1 MNTPAL
7 HIVLVSE
14 TFPPEINGVANT
26 LGRLSEGLCQ
36 RGHKVTVVRPRQ
48 AGDGA
53 AESDPA
59 VVLCR
64 GWALPGYPGLQWG
77 EVSMHRLLRRW
88 RRERPDVLY
97 IATEGPL
104 GLSALRAARRLGVA
118 VVSGFHTNFPQ
129 YSGQYGLGLLARLLT
144 HYLRWFHRR
153 TAVTLVPSLSQRL
166 ELERRGFE
174 RLALLARGV
183 DAGLFHPAR
192 RNQALR
198 AGWGLGPE
206 DIAVLHVGR
215 LAVEKNLGLL
225 APSMHALQ
233 QAHPQCRLRLIVV
246 GDGPQRAALQQQM
259 PDAIFC
265 GAQRGEALAEHYA
278 SGDLFLFPSL
288 TETFGNVVL
297 EAMASG
303 LAVVAYDEA
312 AAAQHIR
319 HGHSGALAM
328 PGDQAAFMDAACWLL
343 EEEETL
349 RRVRLNARQHA
360 SHQGWPAIVEQF
372 ESYLHSACQ
381 QQGSLPACA
390 HRVGGSLLAI
400 RRANSAPH
408 TVHNHPAISPTL
420 SRSPAPLPG
429 HPAPCAAKSAPVPAR
444 PCPPETSRNSR

>member
-1 MNTPAL
+1 MNTPSL
-7 HIVLVSE
+7 RITLVSE

-26 LGRLSEGLCQ
+26 LGRLSDGLRQ
-36 RGHKVTVVRPRQ
+36 RGHRVEIVRPRQ
-48 AGDGA
+48 AGELPAGA
-53 AESDPA
+53 DPNLL
-59 VVLCR
+59 LCR
-64 GWALPGYPGLQWG
+64 GWGLPGYPGLQWG
-77 EVSMHRLLRRW
+77 EVSMHTLLRRW
-88 RRERPDVLY
+88 RRQRPDVLY

-153 TAVTLVPSLSQRL
+153 TVATLVPSASQRL

-174 RLALLARGV
+174 RLALMARGV
-183 DAGLFHPAR
+183 DACLFNPAR
-192 RNQALR
+192 RSQALR
-198 AGWGLGPE
+198 DAWGLGPA

-215 LAVEKNLGLL
+215 LAAEKNLALL
-225 APSMHALQ
+225 RPCLQALQ
-233 QAHPQCRLRLIVV
+233 KTYPQRRLRLVVV
-246 GDGPQRAALQQQM
+246 GDGPQRATLEQQL
-259 PDAIFC
+259 PEAVFC

-312 AAAQHIR
+312 AAGQHIR

-328 PGDQAAFMDAACWLL
+328 PGDQAAFIDAACWLL
-343 EEEETL
+343 EESETL

-360 SHQGWPAIVEQF
+360 SRQGWPAIVEQF
-372 ESYLHSACQ
+372 ETHLYSACHTAPVD
-381 QQGSLPACA
+381 GEPANA
-390 HRVGGSLLAI
+390 ALAI
-400 RRANSAPH
+400 KPGSTAP
-408 TVHNHPAISPTL
+408 
-420 SRSPAPLPG
+420 RG
-429 HPAPCAAKSAPVPAR
+429 
-444 PCPPETSRNSR
+444 

>member
-7 HIVLVSE
+7 RITLVSE

-26 LGRLSEGLCQ
+26 LGRLGDGLRL
-36 RGHKVTVVRPRQ
+36 RGHLVEIVRPRQ
-48 AGDGA
+48 PGETPVHD
-53 AESDPA
+53 DPQMM
-59 VVLCR
+59 LCR

-77 EVSMHRLLRRW
+77 EVSMHKLLRRW
-88 RRERPDVLY
+88 RRQRPDVLY

-104 GLSALRAARRLGVA
+104 GLSALRAARRLGIA

-129 YSGQYGLGLLARLLT
+129 YCGQYGLGLLARLLT

-153 TAVTLVPSLSQRL
+153 TVATLVPSQSQRL

-183 DAGLFHPAR
+183 DACLFNPAR
-192 RNQALR
+192 RSQALR
-198 AGWGLGPE
+198 QAWGLGPD
-206 DIAVLHVGR
+206 DIAVMQVGR
-215 LAVEKNLGLL
+215 LAAEKNLGLL
-225 APSMHALQ
+225 HPTMSALHN
-233 QAHPQCRLRLIVV
+233 AYPGKRLRLVVV
-246 GDGPQRAALQQQM
+246 GDGPQRSALEQQLPQ
-259 PDAIFC
+259 ALFC
-265 GAQRGEALAEHYA
+265 GARRGEDLAEHYA

-328 PGDQAAFMDAACWLL
+328 PGDQAGFIDAACWLL
-343 EEEETL
+343 EESETL

-360 SHQGWPAIVEQF
+360 SRQGWPAIVEQF
-372 ESYLHSACQ
+372 EVHLRDACHAAGANIGQ
-381 QQGSLPACA
+381 PADA
-390 HRVGGSLLAI
+390 ALAI
-400 RRANSAPH
+400 KPGSAGRA
-408 TVHNHPAISPTL
+408 
-420 SRSPAPLPG
+420 G
-429 HPAPCAAKSAPVPAR
+429 QG
-444 PCPPETSRNSR
+444 

>member
-7 HIVLVSE
+7 RITLVSE

-26 LGRLSEGLCQ
+26 LGRLSEGLRQ
-36 RGHKVTVVRPRQ
+36 RGHVVEVVRPRQ
-48 AGDGA
+48 AGEGPVH
-53 AESDPA
+53 SDPQLM
-59 VVLCR
+59 LCR

-77 EVSMHRLLRRW
+77 EVSMHKMLRRW
-88 RRERPDVLY
+88 RRQRPDVLY

-129 YSGQYGLGLLARLLT
+129 YSGQYGLGLLARMLT

-153 TAVTLVPSLSQRL
+153 TAITLVPSLSQRL

-174 RLALLARGV
+174 RLELLARGV
-183 DAGLFHPAR
+183 DACLFNPAR
-192 RNQALR
+192 RSQALR
-198 AGWGLGPE
+198 EGWGLGPN

-225 APSMHALQ
+225 RPCLEALQ
-233 QAHPQCRLRLIVV
+233 KTYPQKRLRLVFV
-246 GDGPQRAALQQQM
+246 GDGPQRATLEQQL
-259 PDAIFC
+259 PDAVFC
-265 GAQRGEALAEHYA
+265 GAQRGEILAEHYA

-319 HGHSGALAM
+319 HGHNGALAM
-328 PGDQAAFMDAACWLL
+328 PGDQAAFIDAACWLL

-360 SHQGWPAIVEQF
+360 SRQGWAAIVEQF
-372 ESYLHSACQ
+372 EGYLNA
-381 QQGSLPACA
+381 A
-390 HRVGGSLLAI
+390 
-400 RRANSAPH
+400 
-408 TVHNHPAISPTL
+408 
-420 SRSPAPLPG
+420 SRKDAAPLPDSG
-429 HPAPCAAKSAPVPAR
+429 SLAMKIK
-444 PCPPETSRNSR
+444 PESP